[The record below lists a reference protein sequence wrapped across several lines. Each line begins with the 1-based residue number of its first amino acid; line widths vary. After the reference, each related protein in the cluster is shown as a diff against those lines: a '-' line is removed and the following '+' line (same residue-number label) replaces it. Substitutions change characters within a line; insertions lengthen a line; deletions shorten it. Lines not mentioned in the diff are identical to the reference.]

1 MMLYCIKVIP
11 WQRVVWDWYL
21 PWSYWR
27 LLGTT
32 KADTFTPVIS
42 AWVGRLGP
50 LIQSLQRAKESLTQ
64 ICLFLLSFCKW
75 AWWHCGSCHCMHIF
89 SYAEWVSQQVC
100 IWSSHAY
107 RQLFHKVVNCDH
119 TKDML
124 FLLPLQPC
132 NKNLV
137 CKLYIQDLGVGRGS
151 LEFWMDLNFLCGWW
165 VLKYTTIELVDNSLH
180 SFLVDN

>member
-1 MMLYCIKVIP
+1 MAKSGMRLV
-11 WQRVVWDWYL
+11 L
-21 PWSYWR
+21 PWSYCR

-32 KADTFTPVIS
+32 KADTFTPILS

-50 LIQSLQRAKESLTQ
+50 LIQSLQRAKNPLHRSASFC
-64 ICLFLLSFCKW
+64 CLFVNVLGGNVAVATS
-75 AWWHCGSCHCMHIF
+75 MHIF

-107 RQLFHKVVNCDH
+107 RQLFHEVVNCDH

-137 CKLYIQDLGVGRGS
+137 CNCTYKILVWA
-151 LEFWMDLNFLCGWW
+151 ENFLSSGWILIFVW
-165 VLKYTTIELVDNSLH
+165 MMGPTNILEMN
-180 SFLVDN
+180 

>member
-1 MMLYCIKVIP
+1 MMLYCIKSYHGKEWYEIGITLVILKTIG
-11 WQRVVWDWYL
+11 YN
-21 PWSYWR
+21 
-27 LLGTT
+27 
-32 KADTFTPVIS
+32 KADTFSPIIS
-42 AWVGRLGP
+42 AWVPRFGP
-50 LIQSLQRAKESLTQ
+50 LMQSLQEQKNPLHRSASFC
-64 ICLFLLSFCKW
+64 CLFVNGLGGNV
-75 AWWHCGSCHCMHIF
+75 AVATCMHIF

-137 CKLYIQDLGVGRGS
+137 CNCTYKISVWTENLLS
-151 LEFWMDLNFLCGWW
+151 SGW
-165 VLKYTTIELVDNSLH
+165 IFF
-180 SFLVDN
+180 FLVDDGS